1 MHCLQTTRPHIAE
14 APHPHAT
21 AALPPNLLM
30 SARFATR
37 TPVGKVPGGFVEGA
51 ERPARAA
58 ERGVAPYE
66 KRDDGHI
73 ASSSAAA
80 CASGPSCGKKVR
92 QRAGVGQI
100 CGWMAVNGGGVPWRL
115 GLISAKPRSNDGCCI
130 SAVARPQLGCLSAAS
145 RLPLGC
151 LSAASRLPLG
161 CLSAASRLQPQLS

>member
-1 MHCLQTTRPHIAE
+1 MHCLQTTRPHIAD

-58 ERGVAPYE
+58 ERGVVPYE

-80 CASGPSCGKKVR
+80 CPSGPSCEKESAAACGR
-92 QRAGVGQI
+92 RANL
-100 CGWMAVNGGGVPWRL
+100 WM
-115 GLISAKPRSNDGCCI
+115 DGCEWRW
-130 SAVARPQLGCLSAAS
+130 SALEARPHLGETSVK
-145 RLPLGC
+145 
-151 LSAASRLPLG
+151 
-161 CLSAASRLQPQLS
+161 